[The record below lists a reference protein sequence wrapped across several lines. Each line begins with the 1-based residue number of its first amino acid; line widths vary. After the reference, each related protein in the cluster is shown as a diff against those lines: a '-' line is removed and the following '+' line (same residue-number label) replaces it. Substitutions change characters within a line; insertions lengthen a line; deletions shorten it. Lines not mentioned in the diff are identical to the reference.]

1 MNRNPLTNEI
11 YHKRT
16 RKQTPDVRGEY
27 FRDQTKIIH
36 SLPFRRLKHK
46 TQVFF
51 APDNDHICT
60 RIEHVLHVATIAA
73 AICRGLNQSRNWEL
87 DQDLAYAIGLGH
99 DIGHAP
105 FGHEGE
111 RALAACNAPTPFLHE
126 VNSYRVVE
134 HLANYGEGLNLTYAV
149 KDGILCHCGE
159 DFATTQL
166 RPATTA
172 NDLDAIQSRR
182 CLPTTYEGCIVRVA
196 DKIAYLGR
204 DIEDAVKAGLITEAD
219 IPAIVQQE
227 IGTSNGEI
235 INTLTLDLINYSKDK
250 DYIGFS
256 PEKTAILSELKK
268 FNYERIYH
276 NEQMRQRKET
286 IDKCI
291 ADLFDSFYLRRDLQ
305 RDLDTVR
312 LFRRWSDSNGKKMGI
327 LANSGCLRNCPAQTF
342 HDNLVAHQQAVYKL
356 QFDPASAQTLCWK
369 HYQSRKHRVDFLKS
383 SWIRPEDLGSY
394 DDLTDFIKLAT
405 RQHDRPDLVIAAYA
419 ERSYEGDLAALMEPN
434 FSTLF
439 AEDGILEN
447 QRLPSLKDLPG
458 ACAAN
463 CHHCG
468 KCDALFEK
476 VYYRKNITAV
486 P

>member
-1 MNRNPLTNEI
+1 M
-11 YHKRT
+11 
-16 RKQTPDVRGEY
+16 RGEY

-73 AICRGLNQSRNWEL
+73 AICRGLNQSGNWQL
-87 DQDLAYAIGLGH
+87 DQDLAYAAGLGH

-111 RALAACNAPTPFLHE
+111 RALAACIAPRPFLHE

-159 DFATTQL
+159 DFTTKEL
-166 RPATTA
+166 RPAQTP
-172 NDLDAIQSRR
+172 NDLEAIQSRH

-204 DIEDAVKAGLITEAD
+204 DIEDAVKAGLITPED
-219 IPAIVQQE
+219 IPLIVQKE

-235 INTLTLDLINYSKDK
+235 INTLTLDLIEHSKDK

-256 PEKTAILSELKK
+256 PEKTDIISELRK

-291 ADLFDSFYLRRDLQ
+291 ADLFDY
-305 RDLDTVR
+305 
-312 LFRRWSDSNGKKMGI
+312 FRTIFER
-327 LANSGCLRNCPAQTF
+327 
-342 HDNLVAHQQAVYKL
+342 YK
-356 QFDPASAQTLCWK
+356 FD
-369 HYQSRKHRVDFLKS
+369 Y
-383 SWIRPEDLGSY
+383 
-394 DDLTDFIKLAT
+394 
-405 RQHDRPDLVIAAYA
+405 AAYEHEGKQTA
-419 ERSYEGDLAALMEPN
+419 TSFANYMASMTKAYHEDASLRDVIITDYIAGMTDSYALSVMEDVILPN
-434 FSTLF
+434 SIKFFS
-439 AEDGILEN
+439 
-447 QRLPSLKDLPG
+447 
-458 ACAAN
+458 
-463 CHHCG
+463 
-468 KCDALFEK
+468 
-476 VYYRKNITAV
+476 
-486 P
+486 

>member
-1 MNRNPLTNEI
+1 MNKNPLSQEI
-11 YHKRT
+11 YYKRT
-16 RKQTPDVRGEY
+16 RPQATDVRGEY

-73 AICRGLNQSRNWEL
+73 AICRGLNQSGHWNL

-111 RALAACNAPTPFLHE
+111 RALAACIAPKPFLHE

-159 DFATTQL
+159 DFATRQL
-166 RPATTA
+166 RPAA
-172 NDLDAIQSRR
+172 VPNDLDAIHSRR
-182 CLPTTYEGCIVRVA
+182 CLPTTYEGCIVRLS

-204 DIEDAVKAGLITEAD
+204 DIEDAIKADLITPAD
-219 IPAIVQQE
+219 IPTIVQDE
-227 IGTSNGEI
+227 IGSSNGEI
-235 INTLTLDLINYSKDK
+235 INTLTLDLIEHSKDK

-256 PEKTAILSELKK
+256 PEKTDIISELKT

-276 NEQMRQRKET
+276 NAQMRQRKET

-291 ADLFDSFYLRRDLQ
+291 GDLFHYFRTLFDKYGFDYAAYEREGRLTAASFAKYMA
-305 RDLDTVR
+305 
-312 LFRRWSDSNGKKMGI
+312 SM
-327 LANSGCLRNCPAQTF
+327 
-342 HDNLVAHQQAVYKL
+342 QAVYR
-356 QFDPASAQTLCWK
+356 QNPAQRDVMITDYIAGMT
-369 HYQSRKHRVDFLKS
+369 D
-383 SWIRPEDLGSY
+383 SY
-394 DDLTDFIKLAT
+394 ALAVMQDVLLPNSIKFF
-405 RQHDRPDLVIAAYA
+405 
-419 ERSYEGDLAALMEPN
+419 G
-434 FSTLF
+434 
-439 AEDGILEN
+439 
-447 QRLPSLKDLPG
+447 
-458 ACAAN
+458 
-463 CHHCG
+463 
-468 KCDALFEK
+468 
-476 VYYRKNITAV
+476 
-486 P
+486 

>member
-1 MNRNPLTNEI
+1 MNKNPLGQEI
-11 YHKRT
+11 YFKRT
-16 RKQTPDVRGEY
+16 RPQTPDVRGEY

-73 AICRGLNQSRNWEL
+73 AICRGLNQSGNWQL
-87 DQDLAYAIGLGH
+87 DQDLAYAVGLGH

-111 RALAACNAPTPFLHE
+111 RALAACIAPRPFLHE

-159 DFATTQL
+159 DFTTKEL
-166 RPATTA
+166 RPAQPP
-172 NDLDAIQSRR
+172 NDLEAIQSRR

-204 DIEDAVKAGLITEAD
+204 DIEDAVKAGLITPED
-219 IPAIVQQE
+219 IPLIVQKE

-235 INTLTLDLINYSKDK
+235 INTLTLDLIEHSKDK

-256 PEKTAILSELKK
+256 PEKTDIISELRK

-291 ADLFDSFYLRRDLQ
+291 ADLFDY
-305 RDLDTVR
+305 
-312 LFRRWSDSNGKKMGI
+312 FRTIFER
-327 LANSGCLRNCPAQTF
+327 
-342 HDNLVAHQQAVYKL
+342 YK
-356 QFDPASAQTLCWK
+356 FD
-369 HYQSRKHRVDFLKS
+369 Y
-383 SWIRPEDLGSY
+383 
-394 DDLTDFIKLAT
+394 
-405 RQHDRPDLVIAAYA
+405 AAYEHEGKQTA
-419 ERSYEGDLAALMEPN
+419 TSFANYMASMTKAYHEDASLRDVIITDYIAGMTDSYALSVMEDVILPN
-434 FSTLF
+434 SIKFFS
-439 AEDGILEN
+439 
-447 QRLPSLKDLPG
+447 
-458 ACAAN
+458 
-463 CHHCG
+463 
-468 KCDALFEK
+468 
-476 VYYRKNITAV
+476 
-486 P
+486 